1 MFSFYRLSAGEHH
14 SMALDTEGTVW
25 VWGRGDSGQLGLGS
39 FDSVTE
45 TTALP
50 MPFPC
55 VRIAAGSSF
64 SLALTK
70 EKGDNAYGWGYGE
83 MGQLANSGQDS
94 KEPRKMNLK
103 GRIAMEITAGGQHS
117 VLVVKN
123 KSDKTKRPHSSKRS
137 C

>member
-1 MFSFYRLSAGEHH
+1 
-14 SMALDTEGTVW
+14 MALDSKGRVW

-39 FDSVTE
+39 LDSVTE
-45 TTALP
+45 PTELS
-50 MPFPC
+50 MPCPC

-83 MGQLANSGQDS
+83 MGQLANGGQDS
-94 KEPRKMNLK
+94 AEPRKMNLK
-103 GRIAMEITAGGQHS
+103 GRTAVEISAGGQHS

-123 KSDKTKRPHSSKRS
+123 KGDKTKKPKSSK
-137 C
+137 